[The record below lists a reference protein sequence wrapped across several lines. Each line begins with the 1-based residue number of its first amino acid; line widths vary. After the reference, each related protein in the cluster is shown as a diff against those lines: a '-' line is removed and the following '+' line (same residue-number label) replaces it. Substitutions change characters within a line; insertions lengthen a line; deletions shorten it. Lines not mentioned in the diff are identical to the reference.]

1 MTILSIKE
9 KETTITIEKPED
21 SLKELFHSFISACI
35 ALGHDPDDIQH
46 IFIETSDC
54 FRQKSN

>member
-9 KETTITIEKPED
+9 KETTITIEKPEET
-21 SLKELFHSFISACI
+21 LNELFNSFISACI
-35 ALGHDPDDIQH
+35 ALGHDPEDIQQ